1 MTEIYTDGASR
12 GNPGPGGWGVIIT
25 SDSKVLELGGSDPQT
40 TNNKMELTA
49 AIRAL
54 EAAQDKKLTIYTDSE
69 YVAKGM
75 TEWIGNWQKKGWKT
89 ANKKPVLN
97 QDLWQKLLALS
108 AGREIIWKYVP
119 AHSGVRLNERADEIA
134 TSFADS
140 VSGSEMPKLFH
151 GPKDSYR

>member
-25 SDSKVLELGGSDPQT
+25 SDSKVLELGGSDPKT

-69 YVAKGM
+69 YVSKGM
-75 TEWIGNWQKKGWKT
+75 TEWIGNWQKKGWRT

-140 VSGSEMPKLFH
+140 VSGAEKPKLFH

>member
-12 GNPGPGGWGVIIT
+12 GNPGPGGWGVVIL
-25 SDSKVLELGGSDPQT
+25 SDTEVRELGGWEAHT

-54 EAAQDKKLTIYTDSE
+54 EASGEKKLIIYTDSE

-75 TEWIGNWQKKGWKT
+75 TEWIENWQRKGWRT

-97 QDLWQKLLALS
+97 QDLWQELLKQAE
-108 AGREIIWKYVP
+108 GREITWKYVP
-119 AHSGVRLNERADEIA
+119 AHSGVPLNERADEIA
-134 TSFADS
+134 TTFAD
-140 VSGSEMPKLFH
+140 GLKPKFYH
-151 GPKDSYR
+151 GPKKAYR

>member
-12 GNPGPGGWGVIIT
+12 GNPGPGGWGVV
-25 SDSKVLELGGSDPQT
+25 VLSEREVRELGGGEPRT

-54 EAAQDKKLTIYTDSE
+54 EACSDKKLTIYTDSE

-75 TEWIGNWQKKGWKT
+75 TEWIFNWQKKGWKT

-97 QDLWQKLLALS
+97 QDLWQKLSSLAED
-108 AGREIIWKYVP
+108 REISWKYVP
-119 AHSGVRLNERADEIA
+119 AHSGIRLNERADEIA
-134 TSFADS
+134 TGFADA
-140 VSGSEMPKLFH
+140 VSGAEKPKLFH
-151 GPKDSYR
+151 GPKNAYR